1 MPLCTAAPS
10 DIKRE
15 HFLELG
21 EFCVDDISLRDIESD
36 GKRRLLASDEV
47 AHYYVDSVEQFAV
60 VESAHE
66 TVDVL
71 YRASFAVCGPEH
83 AESVGELGLQDE
95 EAFAAFI
102 SGFVASED
110 NLYSHSLTKVAVLDD
125 GSASGRVVGMMNGYD
140 GAQYED
146 LKKAV
151 ADRFDKEFPG
161 SGEKFRGVSE
171 TGAGEFYLDSAG
183 VDPQMRSMGIGSMLF
198 EAMFA
203 RAKSEGF
210 GTVGL
215 IVDEDK
221 PKAEALYRRLGFS
234 VVGEKD
240 FLGHKMKHMQKSI

>member
-1 MPLCTAAPS
+1 MC
-10 DIKRE
+10 DRKRIT
-15 HFLELG
+15 
-21 EFCVDDISLRDIESD
+21 VRDARRDEADAIA
-36 GKRRLLASDEV
+36 RLLIMAWP
-47 AHYYVDSVEQFAV
+47 VEDFL
-60 VESAHE
+60 SMFP
-66 TVDVL
+66 DM
-71 YRASFAVCGPEH
+71 
-83 AESVGELGLQDE
+83 DE

-140 GAQYED
+140 GALYED

-240 FLGHKMKHMQKSI
+240 FLGHKMKHMQKDLL